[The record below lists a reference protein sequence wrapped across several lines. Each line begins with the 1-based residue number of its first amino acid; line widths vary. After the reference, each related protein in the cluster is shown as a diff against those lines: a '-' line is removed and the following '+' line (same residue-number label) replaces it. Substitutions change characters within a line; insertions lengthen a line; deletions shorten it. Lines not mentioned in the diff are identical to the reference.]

1 MVLISMIDDATSRL
15 FARFF
20 PSDSTATNMRL
31 IWSYL
36 RRFGRPRAIYADKA
50 AHFKA
55 RREPTSQE
63 ALGGREAESQIQRA
77 LRELGIQYIA
87 AHSPQAKGRVER
99 SFKTAQDRL
108 IKGMRLEG
116 VKTMEAA
123 NRYLTDKFL
132 PLWNRR
138 FRVEP
143 ALSADTHR
151 SAQGFDFKVIFSV
164 QTTRTVAND

>member
-1 MVLISMIDDATSRL
+1 M
-15 FARFF
+15 
-20 PSDSTATNMRL
+20 
-31 IWSYL
+31 
-36 RRFGRPRAIYADKA
+36 
-50 AHFKA
+50 
-55 RREPTSQE
+55 
-63 ALGGREAESQIQRA
+63 
-77 LRELGIQYIA
+77 
-87 AHSPQAKGRVER
+87 ER

-164 QTTRTVAND
+164 QRPAPWRTTTRFATRGTSTRSI